1 MKSVTASRFMTTL
14 HKSVTSASSA
24 GPASGTRVESDRRF
38 IAEEFTP
45 LFYTPA
51 YAMLP
56 DAVRLR
62 YNQLHALCF
71 NEQVAFFEQEMLGPA
86 LVALQRCDLPAEL
99 AAGLKIFFGEEE
111 LHTAMFRALN
121 RRFAPEFYATNP
133 YYFIRV
139 ARPWRMLVGAMAR
152 RPRTFPLL
160 SWLALLQE
168 ERSLHFSKGCLEQ
181 KFDIE
186 PQFLVVHRTHL
197 RDEMGHIGWDE
208 ELLDWLWPQV
218 GPALRSMNVRLL
230 RWMLGEFFLLPKRS
244 GRRVVEQLVKE
255 FPQLDASALFREM
268 RELKSN
274 AAYLASL
281 YSREITP
288 RAFARFDAHPEF
300 ALLAQTLPGYG
311 PPRA

>member
-99 AAGLKIFFGEEE
+99 AAGLK
-111 LHTAMFRALN
+111 ALN

-300 ALLAQTLPGYG
+300 ALLAQTLPGYV